1 MFPSA
6 KHIPPPTIKVFRGNT
21 VTLTFSDLKLN
32 GEDKP
37 TVLSGE
43 SILFIVKSPMGTTV
57 LSKTLV
63 GSDETET
70 PIRFEL
76 TPSDTVDLFAPF
88 KYNYSID
95 LYTNNGET
103 FFTLQKGNFVLMKSI
118 GTIYDI
124 NENTEEGD

>member
-6 KHIPPPTIKVFRGNT
+6 KHIPPPIIKVFRGNT
-21 VTLTFSDLKLN
+21 VTLTFSDLKFS

-57 LSKTLV
+57 LSKTIT
-63 GSDETET
+63 GTDDTDI
-70 PIRFEL
+70 PIQFDL
-76 TPSDTVDLFAPF
+76 IPDDTIDLCSPF
-88 KYNYSID
+88 KYQYSID

-103 FFTLQKGNFVLMKSI
+103 FFTLQKGDFVLMNPV
-118 GTIYDI
+118 GTISDI
-124 NENTEEGD
+124 NN